1 MAEFLT
7 MDEAKSKFGT
17 KGRTNAGLTLGIIG
31 TALAAFAGNNGGCG
45 CGNGGGILGNLFGGN
60 NNCCAMQAA
69 ENAKT
74 LAMAQGQQ
82 ADNLSWANRVQSM
95 QDDIDLYTYV
105 NSRALATNE
114 RIGNESQV
122 LTNQIWKGRV
132 EDLQEKSAMYVDIVS
147 RDNAQNLRLCDELY
161 KRREQDVQ
169 EKADLFARLST
180 RISDLEKKEAATAA
194 ALPLMFELNK
204 VNAERYT
211 DACCCKSETNLL
223 MTANGLQ
230 RQLDHKID
238 GQLKYAYSDLCAPV
252 PSIAPLYCSPFTS
265 YGTGMY
271 AGTAASNFNAVFQA
285 INKYAKDLASNL
297 FHFNSVASQAVIT
310 YVVKNM
316 EDKYGKY
323 LDIFTDVHGNINL
336 ELLANAVK
344 AEMKEKSADG
354 FVVNILNKPVRF
366 GEDDVNQLVEIFK
379 TFKQNN

>member
-82 ADNLSWANRVQSM
+82 ADNLS
-95 QDDIDLYTYV
+95 
-105 NSRALATNE
+105 
-114 RIGNESQV
+114 
-122 LTNQIWKGRV
+122 
-132 EDLQEKSAMYVDIVS
+132 

-180 RISDLEKKEAATAA
+180 RISDLEKKEAA

-211 DACCCKSETNLL
+211 DACCCKSETITTL
-223 MTANGLQ
+223 TPTVTKVIDVIIPNGVSIVSQ
-230 RQLDHKID
+230 QVLDELPTSLPVKGHC
-238 GQLKYAYSDLCAPV
+238 AYSVFDVRVTPAP
-252 PSIAPLYCSPFTS
+252 AP
-265 YGTGMY
+265 
-271 AGTAASNFNAVFQA
+271 TAAIA
-285 INKYAKDLASNL
+285 
-297 FHFNSVASQAVIT
+297 SVA
-310 YVVKNM
+310 
-316 EDKYGKY
+316 
-323 LDIFTDVHGNINL
+323 
-336 ELLANAVK
+336 
-344 AEMKEKSADG
+344 KS
-354 FVVNILNKPVRF
+354 K
-366 GEDDVNQLVEIFK
+366 
-379 TFKQNN
+379 